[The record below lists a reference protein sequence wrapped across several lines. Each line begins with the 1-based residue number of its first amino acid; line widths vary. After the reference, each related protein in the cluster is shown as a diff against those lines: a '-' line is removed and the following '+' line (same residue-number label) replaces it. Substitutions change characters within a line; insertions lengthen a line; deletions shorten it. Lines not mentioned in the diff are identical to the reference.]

1 MSETNKSVYGIGLA
15 NGTYQGSVV
24 LRALQRAG
32 HCRNLKGHVLEI
44 CYKDRYN
51 MDMRNI
57 VAGRRAFL
65 TKSPIAIRDDLV
77 VKQGGHVVK
86 RFQCKDTLSNAG
98 VQDTVKRIREGQY
111 SGTNVVG
118 TRETAK
124 AVNRSLEKG
133 NAKTTTR
140 VQDSGISS
148 KTTEL
153 IACQA
158 NGANPLK
165 HLDLVGHHA
174 GSMAKGGAIVG
185 GGISIV
191 TNGNDVIKG
200 KQDVD
205 EAIVHVACDT
215 GKSAASAA
223 FAGAV
228 DVSVTMAVATVP
240 PLIPVAKPIGIAAG
254 MAAGFTADTLFKA
267 VGRCM
272 DRHIDKVVER
282 RIYGAGDAYCYLK
295 KKGFFDKNL

>member
-1 MSETNKSVYGIGLA
+1 MSETNKTVYGIGLV
-15 NGTYQGSVV
+15 NGTYQGLVAQ
-24 LRALQRAG
+24 RALQRAG
-32 HCRNLKGHVLEI
+32 HCKNLKGHVLEI

-51 MDMRNI
+51 ADIKNI
-57 VAGRRAFL
+57 LSGRRAYL
-65 TKSPIAIRDDLV
+65 TKSPIAVRDDIV
-77 VKQGGHVVK
+77 VKQGGYIVK

-98 VQDTVKRIREGQY
+98 VQDTVKRIRAGQY
-111 SGTNVVG
+111 SRTNVVG

-124 AVNRSLEKG
+124 AVNHSLEKET
-133 NAKTTTR
+133 AKTATR
-140 VQDSGISS
+140 VQNSEISS

-174 GSMAKGGAIVG
+174 GSMAKGGAVVG
-185 GGISIV
+185 GAFSIAA
-191 TNGNDVIKG
+191 NGNDVLKG

-215 GKSAASAA
+215 GKAAASAA

-254 MAAGFTADTLFKA
+254 MAAGFTVDTLFKTA
-267 VGRCM
+267 GKCM
-272 DRHIDKVVER
+272 DRFIDKVVEH
-282 RIYGAGDAYCYLK
+282 RIYSAGDAYCYLK
-295 KKGFFDKNL
+295 KKGFV